1 LCVGATQEIG
11 ASFQLLIEPKP
22 REPMKH
28 QYDYD
33 VQTVMAFLKEYGLE
47 RHFKV
52 NVEPNHTTL
61 AGHDFVH
68 DILVASK

>member
-1 LCVGATQEIG
+1 
-11 ASFQLLIEPKP
+11 
-22 REPMKH
+22 MKH